1 MIPTSS
7 TSTHEQDPKLPPL
20 YAHGDKDPRPLKAWL
35 IKHLMPAV
43 GHGLLSGQ
51 WGAGKTFVVFDLA
64 AALGTGQPFLG
75 HPVKRQCGVLLIAA
89 EGASEV
95 RLRLDA
101 VVRHKCGSMERAPF
115 RWYETTPLLL
125 QKGAAET
132 LIAMARQA
140 DDSLQQEFGLPLGLI
155 VIDTVAACAG
165 YTRAGDENDSAAAQA
180 VMNVLKAMAQTL
192 GCFVLGVD
200 HFGKNME
207 AGTRGAG
214 ARRAPAIWCWPA
226 SATSSSAA
234 ASRTQGW
241 PCGRTGAASRA
252 RNTRSPCASWRR
264 RSRTKTGSRSPPWW
278 WTGSRMRQAEI
289 RPGRNLIP
297 GRNAGDRINAQRCCG
312 SSGC

>member
-1 MIPTSS
+1 MACCRASGAPARPSS
-7 TSTHEQDPKLPPL
+7 CSIW
-20 YAHGDKDPRPLKAWL
+20 RRR
-35 IKHLMPAV
+35 
-43 GHGLLSGQ
+43 S
-51 WGAGKTFVVFDLA
+51 
-64 AALGTGQPFLG
+64 GTGQPFLG

-101 VVRHKCGSMERAPF
+101 VVRHKCGNMERAPF

-125 QKGAAET
+125 QKGAVET

-155 VIDTVAACAG
+155 VIDTIAACAG
-165 YTRAGDENDSAAAQA
+165 YTRAGDEND
-180 VMNVLKAMAQTL
+180 L
-192 GCFVLGVD
+192 GSRPGRDECAEGVGTD
-200 HFGKNME
+200 ARLLR
-207 AGTRGAG
+207 AGRRSLRQERGG
-214 ARRAPAIWCWPA
+214 RHPWRLQPRRAPAIWCWPA

-234 ASRTQGW
+234 ASPTQGW

-278 WTGSRMRQAEI
+278 WIGSRRHAGRSIRAGAGSVGAKPAARSAHRRAAAEAGAD
-289 RPGRNLIP
+289 GRH
-297 GRNAGDRINAQRCCG
+297 G
-312 SSGC
+312 